1 MANIV
6 LNLDKSLFSP
16 KFLPYLLD
24 YTHRWEFWMGSA
36 GSGKSYT
43 ITQKLIIRA
52 CREKIKILV
61 CRRFATTI
69 RNTVF
74 STFKEVLGKWGLMPY
89 VKINE
94 SDFRIRFENGSEIIF
109 LGLDNEEKL
118 LSLNN
123 VGCIFVEEAYEV
135 PQNII
140 EQLNLRMRGQND
152 FQQLIL
158 AWNPISK
165 SSYLYE
171 FSVKKPPA
179 SSIFIHSTYKDNPFL
194 NQEYIDALEELYT
207 RNPQKAKIYCDG
219 EWGADAEGLV
229 FSNWRVEEF
238 DALTLSSSGLQH
250 RCGCDLGYID
260 ATTIVPSL
268 YDKNTN
274 RIYIYDEFYKS
285 GCQLDKVYEAMID
298 MQLNKTKIYMD
309 SAEPRS
315 IDYFKRKGINAVP
328 CLKGAGSVK
337 ARITF
342 LQNHEI
348 IIHPKCKHLI
358 EEFSNFAYEKDKQ
371 GNYIEDS
378 YTHQYSHGID
388 GLGYAYSDIYT
399 KGNIR
404 VLDKSVLGL

>member
-135 PQNII
+135 PQNIV

-171 FSVKKPPA
+171 FSVKKPPV

-219 EWGADAEGLV
+219 EWGTDAEGLV

-371 GNYIEDS
+371 GNYMDDS